1 MFFVRNE
8 GEWCNM
14 HAEARRTLPSDRNT
28 SLCSVVLSLLMP
40 MVLVHDQVLNPV
52 PEIPPCSAYLS
63 ELPMICLDFLERD
76 GGTPKT
82 LIWFELG
89 RQAPQ
94 APCPLNKWLRNECCI
109 AHICHFCKGHV
120 SYANSTEPR
129 WLFLAHF
136 LLQPVQCWSSV
147 WLWALR
153 HMTEWLSYFHRSCS
167 MFTMSTGCFQC
178 SLATSVDCMF
188 EVNQQDVLLFLI
200 VLVYF

>member
-14 HAEARRTLPSDRNT
+14 HAEARRTLPADRNT

-40 MVLVHDQVLNPV
+40 MVLVHDQVGNPL
-52 PEIPPCSAYLS
+52 PEIPPCSAYFS
-63 ELPMICLDFLERD
+63 EMPMICLDFLERD

-82 LIWFELG
+82 LLWFELG

-94 APCPLNKWLRNECCI
+94 APYPLNR
-109 AHICHFCKGHV
+109 
-120 SYANSTEPR
+120 TELR

-153 HMTEWLSYFHRSCS
+153 HMTEWLSMTFIEAVQCLRCPRAVFNVHLQLLLIACLRSINKMCFYFW
-167 MFTMSTGCFQC
+167 
-178 SLATSVDCMF
+178 
-188 EVNQQDVLLFLI
+188 LF
-200 VLVYF
+200 